1 MDVEAKAF
9 GELLF
14 QDDYFD
20 VVTLWQV
27 LEHVLYPLMFVG
39 DVHRIPRPRGWLA
52 TSIPDIEGILA
63 RMLRRRWCNLRRLHT
78 NRFTPETFADMV
90 SRTGFKNVFAAGYN
104 EYIDLSMLAIALPKH
119 LKVYER
125 AEGLFHPSSTS
136 GRIMDRLRFAYSSEL
151 NSYTLIGFK

>member
-9 GELLF
+9 GELRF
-14 QDDYFD
+14 QDEYLD

-27 LEHVLYPLMFVG
+27 LEHVPYRLMVVG
-39 DVHRIPRPRGWLA
+39 DVHTIPKPWGWLA

-78 NRFTPETFADMV
+78 NRFTPETLTDMV
-90 SRTGFKNVFAAGYN
+90 SGTGFKDVFSAGYN
-104 EYIDLSMLAIALPKH
+104 EYINLSMLAIALPKH

-125 AEGLFHPSSTS
+125 AEGLFHPSST
-136 GRIMDRLRFAYSSEL
+136 
-151 NSYTLIGFK
+151 